1 VPRPTRTLLPWLLL
15 LIPGVATA
23 KEEGRVGILPVAGEP
38 TLARKLDEE
47 LHRAVAARSGRGIVG
62 PVGVQA
68 RLWRGEGVAE
78 KVQSARAAVEEAEQ
92 KVLQMDRR
100 GAVAAAQRAVSLLVG
115 VGGRYH
121 TPRLLSRAHL
131 ALARALLLRPTDAN
145 AARAALRVALE
156 ATPEGLEEQ
165 LPPRVAELLAEVRRE
180 PRRSREPTEGELSSL
195 SQVAELP
202 QLVWISTRARKGEV
216 EVELLVYD
224 RRGRAPD
231 RPVRSRVASDQLVA
245 QVAELVAASLPT
257 PSASPVIEK
266 PAAPPKPVQTP
277 ATPWYK
283 KWWVWTLVGVV
294 VIGGTTAGIVAATR
308 DGSDGYTVRFQFE

>member
-1 VPRPTRTLLPWLLL
+1 MRRGTRALLPWLLL
-15 LIPGVATA
+15 IPGSAA
-23 KEEGRVGILPVAGEP
+23 AEEGARVGILPVAGEP
-38 TLARKLDEE
+38 ALTRKLDEE
-47 LHRAVAARSGRGIVG
+47 LHRAVAARTGQGIVG
-62 PVGVQA
+62 PVRVQA

-100 GAVAAAQRAVSLLVG
+100 GASAAAEKAVSLLVG

-131 ALARALLLRPTDAN
+131 ALARALLLKPADTN

-156 ATPEGLEEQ
+156 ATPEGLEEH
-165 LPPRVAELLAEVRRE
+165 LPPRVAELLGEVRRE
-180 PRRSREPTEGELSSL
+180 PRRSRQPTEGELSSL
-195 SQVAELP
+195 SQVAGLP
-202 QLVWISTRARKGEV
+202 ELVWISARARNNEV

-231 RPVRSRVASDQLVA
+231 RPVRKRMAGDQLVA
-245 QVAELVAASLPT
+245 QVAELVAANLPAS
-257 PSASPVIEK
+257 PASPVIEK
-266 PAAPPKPVQTP
+266 PPPPPPPPPAP

-283 KWWVWTLVGVV
+283 RWWVWTLVGVV

-308 DGSDGYTVRFQFE
+308 DGSDGYTVRFQFQ